1 MLPPYQ
7 LQRDLI
13 RVREA
18 ELARVGRRPTLA
30 STPRRPLRPGWLGR
44 LVRVGRLV
52 RRRWVA
58 ASRPSTVDG

>member
-1 MLPPYQ
+1 MFTPYQ

-18 ELARVGRRPTLA
+18 ELARVGQRPTLP
-30 STPRRPLRPGWLGR
+30 STPRRPLRPGWI
-44 LVRVGRLV
+44 GRLV

-58 ASRPSTVDG
+58 PRRPSTVDG